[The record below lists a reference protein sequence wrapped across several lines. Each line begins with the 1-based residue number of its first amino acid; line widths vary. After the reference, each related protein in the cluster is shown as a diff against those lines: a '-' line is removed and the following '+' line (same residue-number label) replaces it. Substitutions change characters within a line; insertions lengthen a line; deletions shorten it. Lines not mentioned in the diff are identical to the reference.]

1 MAITGNIIDPTAWYY
16 DNDETQYGIDG
27 EKKCGLM
34 YNWYAVDYLEQ
45 HKNTLI
51 PGWHVASE
59 EEWDA
64 LIDAVGGDLIAAL
77 KLKAVE
83 GAVDGIWPESPWYG
97 SDEAGFGALP
107 GGVRYTYGG
116 FVGIGL
122 VVDYWTSRPK
132 GTTYAYGKGLRYNSD
147 VVSIV
152 LDYPNN
158 AHYVRL
164 VKDY

>member
-1 MAITGNIIDPTAWYY
+1 MKN
-16 DNDETQYGIDG
+16 
-27 EKKCGLM
+27 KK
-34 YNWYAVDYLEQ
+34 
-45 HKNTLI
+45 T
-51 PGWHVASE
+51 
-59 EEWDA
+59 
-64 LIDAVGGDLIAAL
+64 LIAAL
-77 KLKAVE
+77 VAVVVIVLVVLWATGVFGGNKPEEVAEKVEEKVEEKVDEAKDAVEGDVDDAKEAVE